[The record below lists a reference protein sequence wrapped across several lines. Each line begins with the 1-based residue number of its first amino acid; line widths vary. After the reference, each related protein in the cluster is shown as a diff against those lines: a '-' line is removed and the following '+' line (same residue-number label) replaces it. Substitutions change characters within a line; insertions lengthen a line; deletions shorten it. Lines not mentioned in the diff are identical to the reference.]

1 MTCWHCV
8 FTSRNRVCL
17 WAAVF
22 LSWLHLLLIPHAQR
36 YHGCLDSGDSSLT
49 FSAATL
55 SQLYYRLFP
64 QHKETAT
71 CPWKS
76 VSEVLIT
83 AATSSNIQYPSC
95 LCSSQTHVVQKWFV
109 SIDDVIIFFFL
120 PEINSVIFSLAGI
133 SSVSLAMTPAVYYS
147 SIK

>member
-1 MTCWHCV
+1 MLTLRLY
-8 FTSRNRVCL
+8 FKKPSLSLN
-17 WAAVF
+17 AVF

-109 SIDDVIIFFFL
+109 SIDDVIIIIFFL
-120 PEINSVIFSLAGI
+120 PEINSVIFFSCWNIICKLGYDTCC
-133 SSVSLAMTPAVYYS
+133 LL
-147 SIK
+147 